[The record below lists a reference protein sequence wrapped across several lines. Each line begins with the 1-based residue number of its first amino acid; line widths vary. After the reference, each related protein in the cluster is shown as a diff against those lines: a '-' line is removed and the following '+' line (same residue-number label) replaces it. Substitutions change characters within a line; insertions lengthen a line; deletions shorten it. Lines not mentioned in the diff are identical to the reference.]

1 MVRRVVSTEFLSG
14 RWRMLLSLN
23 AEILLAVCMFF
34 GAALYSSVG
43 HGGASAYIALMA
55 LFGVAPAV
63 MRPTALVLNV
73 IVTAFTSWRYFGA
86 GMFRWRTLWPFLL
99 GAVPFAFVGGS
110 INLAPHLYR
119 PLLGVVLLLSA
130 TRMIW
135 PAELRSKD
143 DWQDPPVY
151 IGVLCGAG
159 IGLLSGL
166 TGTGGG
172 IFLSPLLLFLGWS
185 RAKPASGVVAVFI
198 LCNSAAG
205 LLGNFTSVQ
214 SLPSDLPLFA
224 GAVLAGAVLGTTLG
238 IQLATPFILRALS
251 AVLLIAG
258 LKLLGVY

>member
-1 MVRRVVSTEFLSG
+1 
-14 RWRMLLSLN
+14 MLLSLN

-73 IVTAFTSWRYFGA
+73 IVTVFTSWRYFSA

-99 GAVPFAFVGGS
+99 GAVPFAFAGGA
-110 INLAPHLYR
+110 INVPGHIYR
-119 PLLGVVLLLSA
+119 PMLGIVLLLSA
-130 TRMIW
+130 TRMMW
-135 PAELRSKD
+135 PSELRSNRE
-143 DWQDPPVY
+143 WHDPPVY

-159 IGLLSGL
+159 IGFLSGL

-185 RAKPASGVVAVFI
+185 MAKPASGVVAVFI

-205 LLGNFTSVQ
+205 LLGNLTSVQ

-224 GAVLAGAVLGTTLG
+224 GAVLAGALLGSTLG
-238 IQLATPFILRALS
+238 IKLATPLILRALGV
-251 AVLLIAG
+251 VLVIAG
-258 LKLLGVY
+258 LKLLGLY